1 MVKTLITM
9 VMALLA
15 CPVVSVQGY
24 EIIDGQAQGTTYHI
38 SYQPAGITIAKPQID
53 SILKVIDHSLS
64 LWEPSSLI
72 NTFNKASRNVRMD
85 EHMSRVVRRAQEI
98 SKASHGSF
106 DITVKPFMDA
116 WGFGVK
122 AGDKPVP
129 TTMELSLVAGCVGT
143 EKLHV
148 KGTVLRKSSPCTQID
163 ANGIAQG
170 YSVDVIADWLESKGV
185 TDYLVEL
192 GGEIRVRGVNP
203 KGKPWTIGVEAAATD
218 KEDEPGMSA
227 TLQPGS
233 GGITTAGN
241 YRKYIESGGKRF
253 SHIMD
258 PRTGMPVSN
267 GIVSVTVRAAT
278 AMDADAWDDA
288 LFVLGV
294 DSSFDLLARHPEIQ
308 ARFLLAT
315 ADGRTKDTATA
326 GFFES
331 WRRGREQR

>member
-1 MVKTLITM
+1 MTCIFLFSFTMHDPPGEYVTL
-9 VMALLA
+9 
-15 CPVVSVQGY
+15 
-24 EIIDGQAQGTTYHI
+24 EGQAQGTTYHI

-53 SILKVIDHSLS
+53 SLLKAIDHSLS

-72 NTFNKASRNVRMD
+72 NTFNRTTKKVRMD

-129 TTMELSLVAGCVGT
+129 TTMELALVAGCVGS
-143 EKLHV
+143 EKLHMR
-148 KGTVLRKSSPCTQID
+148 GTVLMKSSPCIQID

-192 GGEIRVRGVNP
+192 GGEIRVRGINP
-203 KGKPWTIGVEAAATD
+203 KGIAWTIGVEAAAKD
-218 KEDEPGMSA
+218 KEDEVGLSA
-227 TLQPGS
+227 TVQPRY

-241 YRKYIESGGKRF
+241 YRKYVESGGKRF

-288 LFVLGV
+288 FFVLGV
-294 DSSFDLLARHPEIQ
+294 DSSFQLLAKHPELQ
-308 ARFLLAT
+308 ARFIIAT
-315 ADGRTKDTATA
+315 TDGGTRDTATS
-326 GFFES
+326 GFFIPAERS
-331 WRRGREQR
+331 VKNR